1 MNEINTDPVLDMK
14 TLFAIYTDPDGVS
27 IIGVWNG
34 VKMLAAADPD
44 GCVRMSS
51 SLPMDTPML
60 AGLFHC
66 TESIV
71 QKTLSLFEKLR
82 LLTVTDGL
90 IRIVGCKNDSTT
102 NRIAARKQDESKET
116 EAHKRE
122 LARLRQAER
131 RARQKMEKEQQKE
144 NGTATPEANCDK
156 ARDEKRDMCDNVR
169 DRHAVTRDRRDNVRD
184 RHAVTRDRRDKVRDM
199 RDTRRDNPTKNRMST
214 ASADS
219 VTERDTLRDM
229 RDSSNTVN
237 TVNNNINALNDLN
250 ALKADKHVSIYEF
263 ENEKDNKHVSP
274 YEFENE
280 KTETKSK
287 NSWNP
292 SGNCVPWH
300 PEENGQK
307 IPLNLLPETIR
318 NIINEYNKLPL
329 PKYNGIIPS
338 LLEKMKYLLHHYGER
353 IVIKTIAG
361 IANST
366 FLLGKKENSSWTASL
381 SWLMDAKNFAKVYA
395 GKYSN
400 NTDGGSDKNW
410 KLGDPFPIQLP
421 GEGERRFTAE
431 EQRVAIRKL
440 SIPTTPAQI
449 RAARLCGLP
458 LDREAII

>member
-1 MNEINTDPVLDMK
+1 MDAMNTNPLLDCK
-14 TLFAIYTDPDGVS
+14 TMLAILNADPDGVA
-27 IIGVWNG
+27 IIGAWNS
-34 VKMLAAADPD
+34 METLAREDPE
-44 GCVRMSS
+44 GCVRLSPG
-51 SLPMDTPML
+51 LPMDNTAL
-60 AGLFHC
+60 AGLLHC
-66 TESIV
+66 RETIV
-71 QKTLSLFEKLR
+71 EKTVAVFEKLKR
-82 LLTVTDGL
+82 VAVKDGL
-90 IRIVGCKNDSTT
+90 IKVLDINETKPFKQNVIPYEKTT
-102 NRIAARKQDESKET
+102 TSKTAVSESALAK
-116 EAHKRE
+116 KRE

-131 RARQKMEKEQQKE
+131 RARQKQEKEQQKE
-144 NGTATPEANCDK
+144 NIAATPEANCDE
-156 ARDEKRDMCDNVR
+156 AREEKRDRHTVAQDMC
-169 DRHAVTRDRRDNVRD
+169 DNVRD

-199 RDTRRDNPTKNRMST
+199 CDTQRDNPLQSRMNT
-214 ASADS
+214 ASSGS
-219 VTERDTLRDM
+219 VTERDTRRDM
-229 RDSSNTVN
+229 RDTGNTVN
-237 TVNNNINALNDLN
+237 SNINNNLN

-263 ENEKDNKHVSP
+263 ENEKVNKHIST
-274 YEFENE
+274 YESVNE
-280 KTETKSK
+280 KTETKPK

-318 NIINEYNKLPL
+318 NVINEYNKQPL

-338 LLEKMKYLLHHYGER
+338 LLEKMKYLLHRYGER

-400 NTDGGSDKNW
+400 NTDGSCDKNW

>member
-1 MNEINTDPVLDMK
+1 MNEIHTDPVLDMK

-27 IIGVWNG
+27 IIGAWNG
-34 VKMLAAADPD
+34 VKMLAASDPE
-44 GCVRMSS
+44 GCVRMTSG
-51 SLPMDTPML
+51 LPMDTAML

-66 TESIV
+66 SECIV
-71 QKTLSLFEKLR
+71 QKTLALFEKLR

-90 IRIVGCKNDSTT
+90 IRIAGCKKDSAT
-102 NRIAARKQDESKET
+102 NQIAISKNCESKET

-122 LARLRQAER
+122 LARL
-131 RARQKMEKEQQKE
+131 EKEQQKE
-144 NGTATPEANCDK
+144 NGTAPEANCDE

-169 DRHAVTRDRRDNVRD
+169 DRHAVTRDRRD
-184 RHAVTRDRRDKVRDM
+184 KVRDM
-199 RDTRRDNPTKNRMST
+199 CDTQRDNPTQSRMNT
-214 ASADS
+214 ASAGS
-219 VTERDTLRDM
+219 VTERDTRRDM
-229 RDSSNTVN
+229 RDMRDTGNTVN
-237 TVNNNINALNDLN
+237 SNINNNLNALN
-250 ALKADKHVSIYEF
+250 ALKADKHVSIYET
-263 ENEKDNKHVSP
+263 ENEKVNKHVST
-274 YEFENE
+274 YETENE
-280 KTETKSK
+280 KTETTPK
-287 NSWNP
+287 NSLNP

-318 NIINEYNKLPL
+318 NVINEYNKLPL
-329 PKYNGIIPS
+329 PKYNGVIPS
-338 LLEKMKYLLHHYGER
+338 LLEKMKYLLHRYGER

-400 NTDGGSDKNW
+400 NTDGSCDKNW

>member
-1 MNEINTDPVLDMK
+1 MNEIHTDPVLDMK

-27 IIGVWNG
+27 IIGAWNG
-34 VKMLAAADPD
+34 VKMLAASDPE
-44 GCVRMSS
+44 GCVRMTSG
-51 SLPMDTPML
+51 LPMDTAML

-66 TESIV
+66 SECIV
-71 QKTLSLFEKLR
+71 QKTLALFEKLR

-90 IRIVGCKNDSTT
+90 IRIAGGRNDSITK
-102 NRIAARKQDESKET
+102 RIATRKPDENEEV

-144 NGTATPEANCDK
+144 NVAATPDEKCDE
-156 ARDEKRDMCDNVR
+156 ARDEKRDRCDN
-169 DRHAVTRDRRDNVRD
+169 ARD
-184 RHAVTRDRRDKVRDM
+184 RHAVTRDRRDKVRD
-199 RDTRRDNPTKNRMST
+199 TQRDNPLQSRMNT
-214 ASADS
+214 ASSGS
-219 VTERDTLRDM
+219 VTERDTRRDM

-237 TVNNNINALNDLN
+237 SNINNNLN
-250 ALKADKHVSIYEF
+250 ALKADKHVNIYET
-263 ENEKDNKHVSP
+263 ENEKA
-274 YEFENE
+274 
-280 KTETKSK
+280 ETKPK
-287 NSWNP
+287 NSLNP

-318 NIINEYNKLPL
+318 NVINEYNKLPL

-338 LLEKMKYLLHHYGER
+338 LLEKMKYLLHRYGER

-361 IANST
+361 IANSK

-400 NTDGGSDKNW
+400 NTDGSCEKNW
-410 KLGDPFPIQLP
+410 KLGDPFPIPLP
-421 GEGERRFTAE
+421 GEGEQRFTAE

-458 LDREAII
+458 LDKEAVF

>member
-1 MNEINTDPVLDMK
+1 MNEIHTDPVLDMK
-14 TLFAIYTDPDGVS
+14 TLFAIYTDPDGAT

-34 VKMLAAADPD
+34 VKMLAASDPE

-66 TESIV
+66 SECIV

-90 IRIVGCKNDSTT
+90 IRIAGGRNESAT
-102 NRIAARKQDESKET
+102 NRITTRKQDESKET

-131 RARQKMEKEQQKE
+131 RARQKQEKEQQKE
-144 NGTATPEANCDK
+144 NIAATPEANCDE
-156 ARDEKRDMCDNVR
+156 ARDEKRNMCDNVR
-169 DRHAVTRDRRDNVRD
+169 DRHAVTRDM
-184 RHAVTRDRRDKVRDM
+184 RDKVRDM
-199 RDTRRDNPTKNRMST
+199 RDTQRDNPAQSRMNT
-214 ASADS
+214 ASAGS
-219 VTERDTLRDM
+219 VTERDTRRDM
-229 RDSSNTVN
+229 RDTGNTVN
-237 TVNNNINALNDLN
+237 SNINNNLNALN
-250 ALKADKHVSIYEF
+250 ALKADKHVSIYET
-263 ENEKDNKHVSP
+263 ENEKVNKHVST
-274 YEFENE
+274 YETENE
-280 KTETKSK
+280 KTETTPK
-287 NSWNP
+287 NSLNP

-300 PEENGQK
+300 PEENGLK

-329 PKYNGIIPS
+329 PKYNGVIPS
-338 LLEKMKYLLHHYGER
+338 LLEKMKYLLHRYGER

-400 NTDGGSDKNW
+400 NTDGSCDKNW

>member
-1 MNEINTDPVLDMK
+1 MNEIHTDPVLDMK

-27 IIGVWNG
+27 IIGAWNG
-34 VKMLAAADPD
+34 VKMLAASDPE
-44 GCVRMSS
+44 GCVRMTSG
-51 SLPMDTPML
+51 LPMDTAML

-66 TESIV
+66 SECIV
-71 QKTLSLFEKLR
+71 QKTLALFEKLR

-90 IRIVGCKNDSTT
+90 IRIAGGRNDSVTK
-102 NRIAARKQDESKET
+102 RIATRKPDENEEV

-131 RARQKMEKEQQKE
+131 RARQKQEKEQQKE
-144 NGTATPEANCDK
+144 NVAATPDEKWDE
-156 ARDEKRDMCDNVR
+156 ARDEKRDMCDNAR
-169 DRHAVTRDRRDNVRD
+169 DRHAVTRDRRD
-184 RHAVTRDRRDKVRDM
+184 TLRDM
-199 RDTRRDNPTKNRMST
+199 RDTRRDNPMQNRMNT

-219 VTERDTLRDM
+219 VTERDTRRDM
-229 RDSSNTVN
+229 RDSSNTVTSN
-237 TVNNNINALNDLN
+237 INNNLNALN
-250 ALKADKHVSIYEF
+250 ALKADKHVSIYET
-263 ENEKDNKHVSP
+263 ENEKP
-274 YEFENE
+274 
-280 KTETKSK
+280 ETTPK
-287 NSWNP
+287 NSLNP

-300 PEENGQK
+300 PEENRQK
-307 IPLNLLPETIR
+307 IPLNLLPETVR
-318 NIINEYNKLPL
+318 NVINEYNKLPL

-400 NTDGGSDKNW
+400 NTDGSCDKNW

>member
-1 MNEINTDPVLDMK
+1 MDAMNTNPLLDCK
-14 TLFAIYTDPDGVS
+14 TMLAILNADPDGVA
-27 IIGVWNG
+27 IIGAWNS
-34 VKMLAAADPD
+34 METLAREDPE
-44 GCVRMSS
+44 GFVRLSPG
-51 SLPMDTPML
+51 LPMDNTAL
-60 AGLFHC
+60 AGLLHC
-66 TESIV
+66 RETIV
-71 QKTLSLFEKLR
+71 EKTVAVFEKLKR
-82 LLTVTDGL
+82 VTVKDGL
-90 IRIVGCKNDSTT
+90 IKVLGLNETKPF
-102 NRIAARKQDESKET
+102 KQNVIPYEKITSSKTALSESALAK
-116 EAHKRE
+116 KRE

-131 RARQKMEKEQQKE
+131 RARQKLEKEQQKE
-144 NGTATPEANCDK
+144 NGTAPEANCDE

-169 DRHAVTRDRRDNVRD
+169 D
-184 RHAVTRDRRDKVRDM
+184 KVRDM
-199 RDTRRDNPTKNRMST
+199 CDTQRDNPTQSRMNT
-214 ASADS
+214 ASAGS
-219 VTERDTLRDM
+219 VTERDTRRDM
-229 RDSSNTVN
+229 RDTGNTVN
-237 TVNNNINALNDLN
+237 SNINNNLN
-250 ALKADKHVSIYEF
+250 ALKADKHVSIYET
-263 ENEKDNKHVSP
+263 ENEKDNKHLST
-274 YEFENE
+274 YETENE
-280 KTETKSK
+280 KTETTPK

-307 IPLNLLPETIR
+307 IPLSLLPETIR
-318 NIINEYNKLPL
+318 NVINEYNKLPL

-400 NTDGGSDKNW
+400 NTDGSCDKNW

>member
-1 MNEINTDPVLDMK
+1 MNEIHTDPVLDMK

-27 IIGVWNG
+27 IIGAWNG
-34 VKMLAAADPD
+34 VKMLAASDPE
-44 GCVRMSS
+44 GCVRMTSG
-51 SLPMDTPML
+51 LPMDTAML

-66 TESIV
+66 SECIV
-71 QKTLSLFEKLR
+71 QKTLALFEKLR

-90 IRIVGCKNDSTT
+90 IRIVGGRNESAT
-102 NRIAARKQDESKET
+102 NRITPRKQDESKEA

-131 RARQKMEKEQQKE
+131 RARQKQEKEQQKE
-144 NGTATPEANCDK
+144 NVAATPDEKWDE
-156 ARDEKRDMCDNVR
+156 ARDEKRDRHTVAQDMCDNVR
-169 DRHAVTRDRRDNVRD
+169 DRHAVTRDM
-184 RHAVTRDRRDKVRDM
+184 RDKVPDM
-199 RDTRRDNPTKNRMST
+199 CDTRRDNPTQSRMNT
-214 ASADS
+214 ASAGS
-219 VTERDTLRDM
+219 VTERDTRRDM
-229 RDSSNTVN
+229 RDTGNTVN
-237 TVNNNINALNDLN
+237 SNINNNLN
-250 ALKADKHVSIYEF
+250 ALKADKHVSTYET
-263 ENEKDNKHVSP
+263 
-274 YEFENE
+274 ENE
-280 KTETKSK
+280 KTETTPK
-287 NSWNP
+287 NSLNP

-307 IPLNLLPETIR
+307 IPLSLLPETIR
-318 NIINEYNKLPL
+318 HVINEYNKLPL
-329 PKYNGIIPS
+329 PKYNGVIPS

-400 NTDGGSDKNW
+400 NTDGSCDKNW

>member
-1 MNEINTDPVLDMK
+1 MNEIHTDPVLDMK

-27 IIGVWNG
+27 IIGAWNG
-34 VKMLAAADPD
+34 VKMLAASDPE
-44 GCVRMSS
+44 GCVRMTSG
-51 SLPMDTPML
+51 LPMDTAML

-66 TESIV
+66 SECIV

-90 IRIVGCKNDSTT
+90 IRIAGGRNDSVTK
-102 NRIAARKQDESKET
+102 RIATRKPDENEEV

-131 RARQKMEKEQQKE
+131 RARQKQEKEQQKE
-144 NGTATPEANCDK
+144 NGTAPEANCDE

-169 DRHAVTRDRRDNVRD
+169 DRHAVTRDRRD
-184 RHAVTRDRRDKVRDM
+184 KVRDM
-199 RDTRRDNPTKNRMST
+199 CDTQRDNPTQSRMNT
-214 ASADS
+214 ASSDS
-219 VTERDTLRDM
+219 VTERDTRRDM

-250 ALKADKHVSIYEF
+250 ALKADKHVSIYET
-263 ENEKDNKHVSP
+263 
-274 YEFENE
+274 ENE
-280 KTETKSK
+280 KTETKPK

-307 IPLNLLPETIR
+307 IPLSLLPEPIR
-318 NIINEYNKLPL
+318 NVINEYNKLPL
-329 PKYNGIIPS
+329 PKYNGVIPS
-338 LLEKMKYLLHHYGER
+338 LLEKMKYLLHRYGER

-361 IANST
+361 ITDST

-381 SWLMDAKNFAKVYA
+381 SWLMDAKNFAKVYE

>member
-27 IIGVWNG
+27 IIGAWNG
-34 VKMLAAADPD
+34 VKMLAASDPE
-44 GCVRMSS
+44 GCVRMTSG
-51 SLPMDTPML
+51 LPMDTAML

-66 TESIV
+66 SECIV
-71 QKTLSLFEKLR
+71 QKTLALFEKLR

-90 IRIVGCKNDSTT
+90 IRIAGGRNDSVTK
-102 NRIAARKQDESKET
+102 RIATRKPDENEEV

-131 RARQKMEKEQQKE
+131 RARQKQEKEQQKE
-144 NGTATPEANCDK
+144 NVAATPDEKWDE
-156 ARDEKRDMCDNVR
+156 ARDEKRDMCDN
-169 DRHAVTRDRRDNVRD
+169 ARD

-199 RDTRRDNPTKNRMST
+199 RDTQRDNPTQSRMNT
-214 ASADS
+214 ASSDS
-219 VTERDTLRDM
+219 VTERDTRRDM
-229 RDSSNTVN
+229 RDTGNTVN
-237 TVNNNINALNDLN
+237 SNINNNLN
-250 ALKADKHVSIYEF
+250 ALKADKHVSIYET
-263 ENEKDNKHVSP
+263 ENEKDNKHLST
-274 YEFENE
+274 YETENE
-280 KTETKSK
+280 KTETTPK
-287 NSWNP
+287 NSLNP

-307 IPLNLLPETIR
+307 IPLNLLPEPIR
-318 NIINEYNKLPL
+318 NILDEYNKLPL
-329 PKYNGIIPS
+329 PKYNGVIPS

-400 NTDGGSDKNW
+400 NTDGSCDKNW

>member
-1 MNEINTDPVLDMK
+1 MNEIHADPVLDMK
-14 TLFAIYTDPDGVS
+14 TLFAIYTDPDGAT

-34 VKMLAAADPD
+34 VKMLAASDPE

-66 TESIV
+66 SECIV

-90 IRIVGCKNDSTT
+90 IRIAGGRNESAT
-102 NRIAARKQDESKET
+102 NRITTRKQDESKET

-131 RARQKMEKEQQKE
+131 RARQKQEKEQQKE
-144 NGTATPEANCDK
+144 NIAATPEANCDE
-156 ARDEKRDMCDNVR
+156 ARDEKRNMCDNVR
-169 DRHAVTRDRRDNVRD
+169 DRHAVTRDM
-184 RHAVTRDRRDKVRDM
+184 RDKVRDM
-199 RDTRRDNPTKNRMST
+199 RDTQRDNPAQSRMNT
-214 ASADS
+214 ASAGS
-219 VTERDTLRDM
+219 VTERDTRRDM
-229 RDSSNTVN
+229 RDTGNTVN
-237 TVNNNINALNDLN
+237 SNINNNLNALN
-250 ALKADKHVSIYEF
+250 ALKADKHVSIYET
-263 ENEKDNKHVSP
+263 ENEKVNKHVST
-274 YEFENE
+274 YETENE
-280 KTETKSK
+280 KTETTPK
-287 NSWNP
+287 NSLNP

-300 PEENGQK
+300 PEENGLK

-329 PKYNGIIPS
+329 PKYNGVIPS
-338 LLEKMKYLLHHYGER
+338 LLEKMKYLLHRYGER

-400 NTDGGSDKNW
+400 NTDGSCDKNW

>member
-1 MNEINTDPVLDMK
+1 MNEIHTDPVLDMK

-27 IIGVWNG
+27 IIGAWNG
-34 VKMLAAADPD
+34 VKMLAASDPE
-44 GCVRMSS
+44 GCVRMTSG
-51 SLPMDTPML
+51 LPMDTAML

-66 TESIV
+66 SECIV
-71 QKTLSLFEKLR
+71 QKTLALFEKLR
-82 LLTVTDGL
+82 LLTVTNGL
-90 IRIVGCKNDSTT
+90 IRIAGCKKDSAT
-102 NRIAARKQDESKET
+102 NQIATSKNCESKET

-131 RARQKMEKEQQKE
+131 RARQKQEKEQQKE
-144 NGTATPEANCDK
+144 NVAATPDEKWDE

-169 DRHAVTRDRRDNVRD
+169 DRHAVTRDRRD
-184 RHAVTRDRRDKVRDM
+184 KVRDM
-199 RDTRRDNPTKNRMST
+199 CDTRRDNPTQSRMNT
-214 ASADS
+214 ASAGS
-219 VTERDTLRDM
+219 VTERDTRRDM
-229 RDSSNTVN
+229 RDTGNTVN
-237 TVNNNINALNDLN
+237 SNINNNLNALN
-250 ALKADKHVSIYEF
+250 ADKHVSIYEF
-263 ENEKDNKHVSP
+263 ENEKVNKHIST
-274 YEFENE
+274 YETENE
-280 KTETKSK
+280 KTETKPK

-318 NIINEYNKLPL
+318 HVINEYNKLPL
-329 PKYNGIIPS
+329 PKYNGVIPS

-431 EQRVAIRKL
+431 EQRAAIRKL

>member
-1 MNEINTDPVLDMK
+1 MNEIHADPVLDMK

-27 IIGVWNG
+27 IIGAWNG
-34 VKMLAAADPD
+34 VKMLAASDPE
-44 GCVRMSS
+44 GCVRMTSG
-51 SLPMDTPML
+51 LPMDTAML

-66 TESIV
+66 SECIV
-71 QKTLSLFEKLR
+71 QKTLALFEKLR

-90 IRIVGCKNDSTT
+90 IRIAGCKKDSAT
-102 NRIAARKQDESKET
+102 NQIATSKNCESKET

-131 RARQKMEKEQQKE
+131 RARQKQEKEQQKE
-144 NGTATPEANCDK
+144 NVAASEANFDE

-169 DRHAVTRDRRDNVRD
+169 DRHAVTRDRRD
-184 RHAVTRDRRDKVRDM
+184 KVRDM
-199 RDTRRDNPTKNRMST
+199 CDTQRDNPVQSRMNT
-214 ASADS
+214 ASAGS
-219 VTERDTLRDM
+219 VTERDTPRDM
-229 RDSSNTVN
+229 RDMRDTGNTVN
-237 TVNNNINALNDLN
+237 SNINNNLNALN

-263 ENEKDNKHVSP
+263 ENEKVNKHISA
-274 YEFENE
+274 YESVNE
-280 KTETKSK
+280 KTETKPK

-318 NIINEYNKLPL
+318 NVINEYNKLPL
-329 PKYNGIIPS
+329 PKYNGVIPS
-338 LLEKMKYLLHHYGER
+338 LLEKMKYLLHRYGER

-400 NTDGGSDKNW
+400 NTDGSCDKNW

>member
-1 MNEINTDPVLDMK
+1 
-14 TLFAIYTDPDGVS
+14 
-27 IIGVWNG
+27 
-34 VKMLAAADPD
+34 MLAASDPE
-44 GCVRMSS
+44 GCVRMTSG
-51 SLPMDTPML
+51 LPMDTAML

-66 TESIV
+66 SECIV

-90 IRIVGCKNDSTT
+90 IRIAGGRNESAT
-102 NRIAARKQDESKET
+102 NRITTRKQDESKET

-131 RARQKMEKEQQKE
+131 RARQKQEKEQQKE
-144 NGTATPEANCDK
+144 NIAATPEANCDE
-156 ARDEKRDMCDNVR
+156 ARDEKRNMCDNVR
-169 DRHAVTRDRRDNVRD
+169 DRHAVTRDM
-184 RHAVTRDRRDKVRDM
+184 RDKVRDM
-199 RDTRRDNPTKNRMST
+199 RDTQRDNPAQSRMNT
-214 ASADS
+214 ASAGS
-219 VTERDTLRDM
+219 VTERDTRRDM
-229 RDSSNTVN
+229 RDTGNTVN
-237 TVNNNINALNDLN
+237 SNINNNLNALN
-250 ALKADKHVSIYEF
+250 ALKADKHVSTY
-263 ENEKDNKHVSP
+263 KT
-274 YEFENE
+274 ENE
-280 KTETKSK
+280 KTETKPK
-287 NSWNP
+287 NSLNP

-307 IPLNLLPETIR
+307 IPLNLLPEPIR
-318 NIINEYNKLPL
+318 NVINEYNKLPL

-338 LLEKMKYLLHHYGER
+338 LLEKMKYLLHRYGER

-381 SWLMDAKNFAKVYA
+381 SWLMDAKNFTKVYA

-400 NTDGGSDKNW
+400 NTDGSCDKNW

>member
-169 DRHAVTRDRRDNVRD
+169 DRHAVTRD
-184 RHAVTRDRRDKVRDM
+184 KVRDM
-199 RDTRRDNPTKNRMST
+199 CDTQRDNPTQSRMNT
-214 ASADS
+214 ASAGS

-237 TVNNNINALNDLN
+237 TVNNNINALNTLN
-250 ALKADKHVSIYEF
+250 ALKADKHISTYET
-263 ENEKDNKHVSP
+263 
-274 YEFENE
+274 ENE
-280 KTETKSK
+280 KTETKPK
-287 NSWNP
+287 NSLNP
-292 SGNCVPWH
+292 SGNCVPWQ
-300 PEENGQK
+300 PEENRQK

-318 NIINEYNKLPL
+318 HVINEYNKLPL
-329 PKYNGIIPS
+329 PKYNGVIPS
-338 LLEKMKYLLHHYGER
+338 LLEKMKYLLHRYGER

-400 NTDGGSDKNW
+400 NTDGSCDKNW

-431 EQRVAIRKL
+431 EQRAAIRKL

-449 RAARLCGLP
+449 RAAQLCGLP
-458 LDREAII
+458 LDKEAVF

>member
-1 MNEINTDPVLDMK
+1 MNTNPLLDCK
-14 TLFAIYTDPDGVS
+14 TMLAILNADPDGVA
-27 IIGVWNG
+27 IIGAWNS
-34 VKMLAAADPD
+34 METLAREDPE
-44 GCVRMSS
+44 GCVRLSPG
-51 SLPMDTPML
+51 LPMDNTAL
-60 AGLFHC
+60 AGLLRC
-66 TESIV
+66 RETIV
-71 QKTLSLFEKLR
+71 EKTVAVFEKLKR
-82 LLTVTDGL
+82 VAVKDGL
-90 IRIVGCKNDSTT
+90 IKVLDINETKPFKQNVIPYEKTT
-102 NRIAARKQDESKET
+102 TSKTAVSESALAK
-116 EAHKRE
+116 KRE

-131 RARQKMEKEQQKE
+131 RARQKLEKEQQKE
-144 NGTATPEANCDK
+144 NVAATPDEKCDE
-156 ARDEKRDMCDNVR
+156 ARDENR
-169 DRHAVTRDRRDNVRD
+169 DRCDNVRD

-199 RDTRRDNPTKNRMST
+199 RDTQRDNPAQSRMNT
-214 ASADS
+214 ASAGS
-219 VTERDTLRDM
+219 VTERDTRRDM
-229 RDSSNTVN
+229 RDTGNTVN
-237 TVNNNINALNDLN
+237 SNINNNLNALNALN
-250 ALKADKHVSIYEF
+250 ADKHVSIYG
-263 ENEKDNKHVSP
+263 
-274 YEFENE
+274 FENE
-280 KTETKSK
+280 KTETKPK

-318 NIINEYNKLPL
+318 NVINEYNKLPL

-338 LLEKMKYLLHHYGER
+338 LLEKMKYLLHRYGER

-400 NTDGGSDKNW
+400 NTDGSCDKNW

-431 EQRVAIRKL
+431 EQRAAIRKL

>member
-1 MNEINTDPVLDMK
+1 MNEIHTDPVLDMK

-90 IRIVGCKNDSTT
+90 IRITGCKNDSAT

-131 RARQKMEKEQQKE
+131 RARQKQEKEQQKE
-144 NGTATPEANCDK
+144 NVAAPEANG
-156 ARDEKRDMCDNVR
+156 DNVR
-169 DRHAVTRDRRDNVRD
+169 DRHAVTRDM
-184 RHAVTRDRRDKVRDM
+184 RDKVRDM
-199 RDTRRDNPTKNRMST
+199 RDTQRDNPAQSRMNT

-219 VTERDTLRDM
+219 VTERDTRRDM
-229 RDSSNTVN
+229 RDSRNTVN
-237 TVNNNINALNDLN
+237 RSINNNLNALN
-250 ALKADKHVSIYEF
+250 ALKADKHVSIYET
-263 ENEKDNKHVSP
+263 ENEKVNKHVST
-274 YEFENE
+274 YGSENE
-280 KTETKSK
+280 KTETKPK
-287 NSWNP
+287 NSLNP
-292 SGNCVPWH
+292 SGNCVPWQ

-307 IPLNLLPETIR
+307 IPLNLLPEPIR
-318 NIINEYNKLPL
+318 NVINEYNKLPL
-329 PKYNGIIPS
+329 PKYNGVIPS
-338 LLEKMKYLLHHYGER
+338 LLEKMKYLLHRYGER

-400 NTDGGSDKNW
+400 NTDGSCDKNW

>member
-1 MNEINTDPVLDMK
+1 MNEIHTDPVLDMK

-102 NRIAARKQDESKET
+102 NRSAARKQDESKET

-131 RARQKMEKEQQKE
+131 RARQKQEKEQQKE
-144 NGTATPEANCDK
+144 NVAAPEANFDE

-169 DRHAVTRDRRDNVRD
+169 DRHAVTRDRRD
-184 RHAVTRDRRDKVRDM
+184 KVRDM
-199 RDTRRDNPTKNRMST
+199 RDTQRDNPLQSRMNT
-214 ASADS
+214 ASSGS
-219 VTERDTLRDM
+219 VTERDTRRDM
-229 RDSSNTVN
+229 RDTGNTVN
-237 TVNNNINALNDLN
+237 SNINNNLNALN
-250 ALKADKHVSIYEF
+250 ALKADKHVSIYET
-263 ENEKDNKHVSP
+263 ENEKVNKHVST
-274 YEFENE
+274 YETENE
-280 KTETKSK
+280 KTETTPK
-287 NSWNP
+287 NSLNP

-300 PEENGQK
+300 PEENGLK

-318 NIINEYNKLPL
+318 NVINEYNKLPL
-329 PKYNGIIPS
+329 PKYNGVIPS

>member
-1 MNEINTDPVLDMK
+1 MNEIHTDPVLDMK

-27 IIGVWNG
+27 IIGAWNG
-34 VKMLAAADPD
+34 VKMLAASDPE
-44 GCVRMSS
+44 GCVRMTSG
-51 SLPMDTPML
+51 LPMDTAML

-66 TESIV
+66 SECIV

-90 IRIVGCKNDSTT
+90 IRIAGGRNDGVTNKITASKNC
-102 NRIAARKQDESKET
+102 ESKET

-144 NGTATPEANCDK
+144 NGTAPEANCDE

-169 DRHAVTRDRRDNVRD
+169 DRHAVTRDRRD
-184 RHAVTRDRRDKVRDM
+184 TLRDM
-199 RDTRRDNPTKNRMST
+199 RDTPRDNPAQSRMNT
-214 ASADS
+214 ASAGS
-219 VTERDTLRDM
+219 VTERDTPRDMRDM

-237 TVNNNINALNDLN
+237 SNINNNLNALNTLN
-250 ALKADKHVSIYEF
+250 ALKADKHVSTYET
-263 ENEKDNKHVSP
+263 ENEKA
-274 YEFENE
+274 
-280 KTETKSK
+280 ETKPK
-287 NSWNP
+287 NSLNP

-307 IPLNLLPETIR
+307 IPLSLLPEPIR
-318 NIINEYNKLPL
+318 NVINEYNKLPL

-338 LLEKMKYLLHHYGER
+338 LLGKMKYLLHRYGER

-400 NTDGGSDKNW
+400 NTDGSCDKNW
-410 KLGDPFPIQLP
+410 KLGDPFPIPLP

-431 EQRVAIRKL
+431 EQRVAIRKF

-458 LDREAII
+458 LDKEAVF

>member
-1 MNEINTDPVLDMK
+1 MNEIHTDPVLDMK

-27 IIGVWNG
+27 IIGAWNG
-34 VKMLAAADPD
+34 VKMLAASDPE
-44 GCVRMSS
+44 GCVRMTSG
-51 SLPMDTPML
+51 LPMDTAML

-66 TESIV
+66 SECIV
-71 QKTLSLFEKLR
+71 QKTLALFEKLR

-90 IRIVGCKNDSTT
+90 IRIAGGRNDSVTK
-102 NRIAARKQDESKET
+102 RIATRKPDENEEV

-144 NGTATPEANCDK
+144 NVAATPDEKCDE
-156 ARDEKRDMCDNVR
+156 ARDEKRDRCDN
-169 DRHAVTRDRRDNVRD
+169 ARD
-184 RHAVTRDRRDKVRDM
+184 RHAVTRDRRDKVRD
-199 RDTRRDNPTKNRMST
+199 TQRDNPTQNRMNT

-237 TVNNNINALNDLN
+237 SNINNNLNALNALN
-250 ALKADKHVSIYEF
+250 ADKHVSIYET
-263 ENEKDNKHVSP
+263 ENEKA
-274 YEFENE
+274 
-280 KTETKSK
+280 ETKPK
-287 NSWNP
+287 NSLNP

-300 PEENGQK
+300 PEENRQK
-307 IPLNLLPETIR
+307 IPLNLLPEPIR
-318 NIINEYNKLPL
+318 NVINEYNKLPL

-338 LLEKMKYLLHHYGER
+338 LLEKMKYLLHRYGER

-400 NTDGGSDKNW
+400 NTDGSCEKNW
-410 KLGDPFPIQLP
+410 KLGDPFPIPLP
-421 GEGERRFTAE
+421 GESERRFTAE
-431 EQRVAIRKL
+431 EQRAAIRKL

-458 LDREAII
+458 LDKEAVF

>member
-1 MNEINTDPVLDMK
+1 MNEIHTDPVLDMK

-27 IIGVWNG
+27 IIGAWNG
-34 VKMLAAADPD
+34 VKMLAASDPE
-44 GCVRMSS
+44 GCVRMTSG
-51 SLPMDTPML
+51 LPMDTAML

-66 TESIV
+66 SECIV
-71 QKTLSLFEKLR
+71 QKTLALFEKLR

-90 IRIVGCKNDSTT
+90 IRIVGGRNESAT
-102 NRIAARKQDESKET
+102 NRITPRKQDESKET

-131 RARQKMEKEQQKE
+131 RARQKQEKEQQKE
-144 NGTATPEANCDK
+144 NVAATPDEKCDE
-156 ARDEKRDMCDNVR
+156 ARDEKRDMCDN
-169 DRHAVTRDRRDNVRD
+169 ARD
-184 RHAVTRDRRDKVRDM
+184 RHAVTRDRRDKVRD
-199 RDTRRDNPTKNRMST
+199 NPTQSRMNT
-214 ASADS
+214 ASAGS

-237 TVNNNINALNDLN
+237 SNINNNLNALN
-250 ALKADKHVSIYEF
+250 ALKADKHVSA
-263 ENEKDNKHVSP
+263 

-280 KTETKSK
+280 KTETKPK
-287 NSWNP
+287 NSLNP

-307 IPLNLLPETIR
+307 IPLNLLPEPIR
-318 NIINEYNKLPL
+318 NVINEYNKLPL

-338 LLEKMKYLLHHYGER
+338 LLEKMKYLLHRYGER

-366 FLLGKKENSSWTASL
+366 FLLGKKENSSWAASL

-400 NTDGGSDKNW
+400 NTDGSCDKNW

>member
-27 IIGVWNG
+27 IIGAWNG
-34 VKMLAAADPD
+34 VKMLAASDPE
-44 GCVRMSS
+44 GCVRMTSG
-51 SLPMDTPML
+51 LPMDTAML

-66 TESIV
+66 SECIV
-71 QKTLSLFEKLR
+71 QKTLALFEKLR

-90 IRIVGCKNDSTT
+90 IRIAGGRNDSVTK
-102 NRIAARKQDESKET
+102 RIATRKPDENEEV

-131 RARQKMEKEQQKE
+131 RARQKQEKEQQKE
-144 NGTATPEANCDK
+144 NVAATPDEKWDE
-156 ARDEKRDMCDNVR
+156 ARDEKRDMCDN
-169 DRHAVTRDRRDNVRD
+169 ARD

-199 RDTRRDNPTKNRMST
+199 RDTQRDNPAQSRMNT
-214 ASADS
+214 ASSDS
-219 VTERDTLRDM
+219 VTERDTRRDM
-229 RDSSNTVN
+229 RDTGNTVN
-237 TVNNNINALNDLN
+237 SNINNNLN
-250 ALKADKHVSIYEF
+250 ALKADKHVSIYET
-263 ENEKDNKHVSP
+263 ENEKDNKHLST
-274 YEFENE
+274 YETENE
-280 KTETKSK
+280 KTETTPK
-287 NSWNP
+287 NSLNP

-318 NIINEYNKLPL
+318 NVINEYNKLPL

-338 LLEKMKYLLHHYGER
+338 LLEKMKYLLHRYGER

-400 NTDGGSDKNW
+400 NTDGSCDKNW

>member
-1 MNEINTDPVLDMK
+1 MDAMNTNPLLDCK
-14 TLFAIYTDPDGVS
+14 TMLAILNADPDGVA
-27 IIGVWNG
+27 IIGAWNS
-34 VKMLAAADPD
+34 METLAREDPE
-44 GCVRMSS
+44 GCVRLSPG
-51 SLPMDTPML
+51 LPMDNTAL
-60 AGLFHC
+60 AGLLRC
-66 TESIV
+66 RETIV
-71 QKTLSLFEKLR
+71 EKTVAVFEKLKR
-82 LLTVTDGL
+82 VAVKDGL
-90 IRIVGCKNDSTT
+90 IKVLDINETKPFKQNVIPYEKTT
-102 NRIAARKQDESKET
+102 TSKTAVSESALAK
-116 EAHKRE
+116 KRE

-131 RARQKMEKEQQKE
+131 RARQKQEKEQQKE
-144 NGTATPEANCDK
+144 NIAATPEANCDE
-156 ARDEKRDMCDNVR
+156 ARDEKRDMCDN
-169 DRHAVTRDRRDNVRD
+169 ARD

-199 RDTRRDNPTKNRMST
+199 RDTQRDNPTQSRMNT
-214 ASADS
+214 ASAGS
-219 VTERDTLRDM
+219 VTERDTRRDM
-229 RDSSNTVN
+229 RDTGNTVN
-237 TVNNNINALNDLN
+237 SNINNNLNALNTLN
-250 ALKADKHVSIYEF
+250 ALKTDKHLSTYET
-263 ENEKDNKHVSP
+263 
-274 YEFENE
+274 ENE
-280 KTETKSK
+280 KTETTPK
-287 NSWNP
+287 NSLNP

-318 NIINEYNKLPL
+318 NVINEYNKLPL

-338 LLEKMKYLLHHYGER
+338 LLEKMKYLLHRYGER

-400 NTDGGSDKNW
+400 NTDGSCDKNW

-431 EQRVAIRKL
+431 EQRAAIRKL

>member
-1 MNEINTDPVLDMK
+1 MDAMNTNPLLDCK
-14 TLFAIYTDPDGVS
+14 TMLAILNADPDGVA
-27 IIGVWNG
+27 IIGAWNS
-34 VKMLAAADPD
+34 METLAREDPE
-44 GCVRMSS
+44 GCVRLSPG
-51 SLPMDTPML
+51 LPMDNTAL
-60 AGLFHC
+60 AGLLRC
-66 TESIV
+66 RETIV
-71 QKTLSLFEKLR
+71 EKTVAVFEKLKR
-82 LLTVTDGL
+82 VAVKDGL
-90 IRIVGCKNDSTT
+90 IKVLDINETKPFKQNVIPYEKTT
-102 NRIAARKQDESKET
+102 TSKTAVSESALAK
-116 EAHKRE
+116 KRE

-131 RARQKMEKEQQKE
+131 RARQKQEKEQQKE
-144 NGTATPEANCDK
+144 NVAAIPDEKCDE

-169 DRHAVTRDRRDNVRD
+169 DRHAVTRDRRD
-184 RHAVTRDRRDKVRDM
+184 KVRDM
-199 RDTRRDNPTKNRMST
+199 CDTQRDNPTQSRMNT
-214 ASADS
+214 ASSGS

-237 TVNNNINALNDLN
+237 SNINNNLNALNTLN
-250 ALKADKHVSIYEF
+250 ALKADKHISTYES
-263 ENEKDNKHVSP
+263 V
-274 YEFENE
+274 NE
-280 KTETKSK
+280 KTETKPK
-287 NSWNP
+287 NSLNP

-300 PEENGQK
+300 PEENRQK
-307 IPLNLLPETIR
+307 IPLNLLPEPIR
-318 NIINEYNKLPL
+318 NVINEYNKLPL

-338 LLEKMKYLLHHYGER
+338 LLEKMKYLLHRYGER

-400 NTDGGSDKNW
+400 NTDGSCDKNW

>member
-1 MNEINTDPVLDMK
+1 MDAMNTNPLLDCK
-14 TLFAIYTDPDGVS
+14 TMLAILNADPDGVA
-27 IIGVWNG
+27 IIGAWNS
-34 VKMLAAADPD
+34 METLAREDPE
-44 GCVRMSS
+44 GCVRLSPG
-51 SLPMDTPML
+51 LPMDNTAL
-60 AGLFHC
+60 AGLLRC
-66 TESIV
+66 RETIV
-71 QKTLSLFEKLR
+71 EKTVAVFEKLKR
-82 LLTVTDGL
+82 VTVKDGL
-90 IRIVGCKNDSTT
+90 IKVLGLNETKPFKQNVIPYEKITSSK
-102 NRIAARKQDESKET
+102 AAVSESALAK
-116 EAHKRE
+116 KRE

-131 RARQKMEKEQQKE
+131 RARQKQEKEQQKE
-144 NGTATPEANCDK
+144 NVAATPEANCDE
-156 ARDEKRDMCDNVR
+156 AREEKRDMCDN
-169 DRHAVTRDRRDNVRD
+169 ARD

-199 RDTRRDNPTKNRMST
+199 CDTQRDNPAQSRMNT

-219 VTERDTLRDM
+219 VTERDTRRDM
-229 RDSSNTVN
+229 RDTGNTVN
-237 TVNNNINALNDLN
+237 SNINNNLNVLN

-263 ENEKDNKHVSP
+263 ENEKVNKHISA
-274 YEFENE
+274 YESVNE
-280 KTETKSK
+280 KTETKPK

-318 NIINEYNKLPL
+318 NVINEYNKLPL

-338 LLEKMKYLLHHYGER
+338 LLEKMKYLLHRYGER

-400 NTDGGSDKNW
+400 NTDGSCDKNW

>member
-1 MNEINTDPVLDMK
+1 MNEIHTDPVLDMK

-27 IIGVWNG
+27 IIGAWNG
-34 VKMLAAADPD
+34 VKMLAASDPE
-44 GCVRMSS
+44 GCVRMTSG
-51 SLPMDTPML
+51 LPMDTAML

-66 TESIV
+66 SECIV
-71 QKTLSLFEKLR
+71 QKTLALFEKLR

-90 IRIVGCKNDSTT
+90 IRIAGCKKDSAT

-131 RARQKMEKEQQKE
+131 RARQKQEKEQQKE
-144 NGTATPEANCDK
+144 NVAAPEANG
-156 ARDEKRDMCDNVR
+156 
-169 DRHAVTRDRRDNVRD
+169 DNVRD

-199 RDTRRDNPTKNRMST
+199 CDTQRDNPTQSRMNT
-214 ASADS
+214 ASAGS
-219 VTERDTLRDM
+219 VTERDTRRDM
-229 RDSSNTVN
+229 RDTGNTVN
-237 TVNNNINALNDLN
+237 SNINNNLN

-263 ENEKDNKHVSP
+263 ENEKVNKHIST
-274 YEFENE
+274 YETENE
-280 KTETKSK
+280 KTETTPK
-287 NSWNP
+287 NSLNP

-307 IPLNLLPETIR
+307 IPMNLLPETIR
-318 NIINEYNKLPL
+318 HVINEYNKLPL
-329 PKYNGIIPS
+329 PKYNGVIPS
-338 LLEKMKYLLHHYGER
+338 LLEKMKYLLHRYGER

-400 NTDGGSDKNW
+400 NTDGSCDKNW

>member
-1 MNEINTDPVLDMK
+1 MNEIHTEPVLDMK
-14 TLFAIYTDPDGVS
+14 TLFAIYTDPDGAT

-34 VKMLAAADPD
+34 VKMLAASDPE

-66 TESIV
+66 SECIV
-71 QKTLSLFEKLR
+71 QKTLALFEKLR

-90 IRIVGCKNDSTT
+90 IRIAGGRNDGVTNKITASKNC
-102 NRIAARKQDESKET
+102 ESKET

-131 RARQKMEKEQQKE
+131 RARQKQEKEQQKE
-144 NGTATPEANCDK
+144 NIAATPEANCDE
-156 ARDEKRDMCDNVR
+156 AREEKRDRHTVAQDMCDNVR
-169 DRHAVTRDRRDNVRD
+169 DRHAVTRDRRD
-184 RHAVTRDRRDKVRDM
+184 KMRDM
-199 RDTRRDNPTKNRMST
+199 RDTQRDNPAQSRMNT

-219 VTERDTLRDM
+219 VTERDTWRDM

-237 TVNNNINALNDLN
+237 SNINNNLNALNTLN
-250 ALKADKHVSIYEF
+250 ALKADKHLSIYET
-263 ENEKDNKHVSP
+263 
-274 YEFENE
+274 ENE
-280 KTETKSK
+280 KTETKPK
-287 NSWNP
+287 NSLNP

-329 PKYNGIIPS
+329 PKYNGVIPS
-338 LLEKMKYLLHHYGER
+338 LLEKMKYLLHRYGER

-400 NTDGGSDKNW
+400 NTDGSCDKNW

-458 LDREAII
+458 LDKEAVF

>member
-1 MNEINTDPVLDMK
+1 MNEIHTDPVLDMK

-27 IIGVWNG
+27 IIGAWNG
-34 VKMLAAADPD
+34 VKMLAASDPE
-44 GCVRMSS
+44 GCVRMTSG
-51 SLPMDTPML
+51 LPMDTAML

-66 TESIV
+66 SECIV
-71 QKTLSLFEKLR
+71 QKTLALFEKLR

-90 IRIVGCKNDSTT
+90 IRIAGGRNESAINK
-102 NRIAARKQDESKET
+102 IATRKPDESKET

-131 RARQKMEKEQQKE
+131 RARQKQEREQQKE
-144 NGTATPEANCDK
+144 NVAATPDEKCDE
-156 ARDEKRDMCDNVR
+156 ARDEKRDMCDN
-169 DRHAVTRDRRDNVRD
+169 ARD

-199 RDTRRDNPTKNRMST
+199 RDTHRDNPLQSRMNT
-214 ASADS
+214 ASS
-219 VTERDTLRDM
+219 GSLTERDTRRDM
-229 RDSSNTVN
+229 RDTGNTFNSNI
-237 TVNNNINALNDLN
+237 NNNLN
-250 ALKADKHVSIYEF
+250 ALKADKHVSIYET
-263 ENEKDNKHVSP
+263 ENEKA
-274 YEFENE
+274 
-280 KTETKSK
+280 ETKPK
-287 NSWNP
+287 NSLNP

-307 IPLNLLPETIR
+307 IPLNLLPEPIR
-318 NIINEYNKLPL
+318 NVINEYNKLPL

-338 LLEKMKYLLHHYGER
+338 LLEKMKYLLHRYGER

-381 SWLMDAKNFAKVYA
+381 SWLMDPKNFAKVYA

-458 LDREAII
+458 LDKEAVF

>member
-27 IIGVWNG
+27 IIGAWNG
-34 VKMLAAADPD
+34 VKMLAASDPE
-44 GCVRMSS
+44 GCVRMTSG
-51 SLPMDTPML
+51 LPMDTAML

-66 TESIV
+66 SECIV
-71 QKTLSLFEKLR
+71 QKTLALFEKLR

-90 IRIVGCKNDSTT
+90 IRIAGGRNDSVTK
-102 NRIAARKQDESKET
+102 RIATRKPDENEEV

-131 RARQKMEKEQQKE
+131 RARQKQEKEQQKE
-144 NGTATPEANCDK
+144 NVAATPEANC
-156 ARDEKRDMCDNVR
+156 DEKRDMCDNVR
-169 DRHAVTRDRRDNVRD
+169 DRHAVTRDRRD
-184 RHAVTRDRRDKVRDM
+184 
-199 RDTRRDNPTKNRMST
+199 TRRDNPTQSRMNT
-214 ASADS
+214 ASAGS
-219 VTERDTLRDM
+219 VTERDTRRDM
-229 RDSSNTVN
+229 RDSSNTVTSN
-237 TVNNNINALNDLN
+237 INNNLNALNTLN
-250 ALKADKHVSIYEF
+250 ALKADKHLSTYET
-263 ENEKDNKHVSP
+263 ENEKDNKHVSA

-280 KTETKSK
+280 KTETKPK
-287 NSWNP
+287 NSLNP

-318 NIINEYNKLPL
+318 NVINEYNKLPL

-338 LLEKMKYLLHHYGER
+338 LLEKMKYLLHRYGER

-400 NTDGGSDKNW
+400 NTDGSCDKNW

-431 EQRVAIRKL
+431 EQRAAIRKL

>member
-1 MNEINTDPVLDMK
+1 MNTNPLLDCK
-14 TLFAIYTDPDGVS
+14 TMLAILNADPDGVA
-27 IIGVWNG
+27 IIGAWNS
-34 VKMLAAADPD
+34 METLAREDPE
-44 GCVRMSS
+44 GFVRLSPG
-51 SLPMDTPML
+51 LPMDNTAL
-60 AGLFHC
+60 AGLLHC
-66 TESIV
+66 RETIV
-71 QKTLSLFEKLR
+71 EKTVAVFEKLKR
-82 LLTVTDGL
+82 VTVKDGL
-90 IRIVGCKNDSTT
+90 IKVLGLNETKPF
-102 NRIAARKQDESKET
+102 KQNVIPYEKITSSKTALSESALAK
-116 EAHKRE
+116 KRE

-131 RARQKMEKEQQKE
+131 RARQKQEKEQQKE
-144 NGTATPEANCDK
+144 NVAAPEANCDE
-156 ARDEKRDMCDNVR
+156 ARDEKRDLCDNAR
-169 DRHAVTRDRRDNVRD
+169 DRHAVTRDRRD
-184 RHAVTRDRRDKVRDM
+184 TLRDM
-199 RDTRRDNPTKNRMST
+199 CDTQRDNPTQSRMNT
-214 ASADS
+214 ASAGS
-219 VTERDTLRDM
+219 VTERDTRRDM
-229 RDSSNTVN
+229 RDSSNTVTSN
-237 TVNNNINALNDLN
+237 INNNLNALNTLN
-250 ALKADKHVSIYEF
+250 ALKADKHLSTYET
-263 ENEKDNKHVSP
+263 
-274 YEFENE
+274 ENE
-280 KTETKSK
+280 KTETKPK

-318 NIINEYNKLPL
+318 NVINEYNKLPL
-329 PKYNGIIPS
+329 PKYNGVIPS
-338 LLEKMKYLLHHYGER
+338 LLEKMKYLLHRYGER

-400 NTDGGSDKNW
+400 NTDGSCDKNW

>member
-1 MNEINTDPVLDMK
+1 MNEIHTDPVLDMK

-27 IIGVWNG
+27 IIGAWNG
-34 VKMLAAADPD
+34 VKMLAASDPE
-44 GCVRMSS
+44 GCVRMTSG
-51 SLPMDTPML
+51 LPMDTAML

-66 TESIV
+66 SECIV
-71 QKTLSLFEKLR
+71 QKTLALFEKLR

-90 IRIVGCKNDSTT
+90 IRIAGGRNDSVTK
-102 NRIAARKQDESKET
+102 RIATRKPDENEEV

-131 RARQKMEKEQQKE
+131 RARQKQEKEQQKE
-144 NGTATPEANCDK
+144 NVAATPDEKWDE

-169 DRHAVTRDRRDNVRD
+169 DRHAVTRDRRD
-184 RHAVTRDRRDKVRDM
+184 KVRDM
-199 RDTRRDNPTKNRMST
+199 RDTQRDNPAQSRMNT
-214 ASADS
+214 ASSDS
-219 VTERDTLRDM
+219 VTERDTQRDM
-229 RDSSNTVN
+229 RDTGNTVN
-237 TVNNNINALNDLN
+237 SNINNNLNALN

-263 ENEKDNKHVSP
+263 ENEK
-274 YEFENE
+274 
-280 KTETKSK
+280 TETTPK
-287 NSWNP
+287 NSLNP

-318 NIINEYNKLPL
+318 NVINEYNKLPL

-400 NTDGGSDKNW
+400 NTDGSCDKNW

>member
-1 MNEINTDPVLDMK
+1 MNEIHTDPVLDMK

-27 IIGVWNG
+27 IIGAWNG
-34 VKMLAAADPD
+34 VKMLAASDPE
-44 GCVRMSS
+44 GCVRMTSG
-51 SLPMDTPML
+51 LPMDTAML

-66 TESIV
+66 SECIV
-71 QKTLSLFEKLR
+71 QKTLALFEKLR

-90 IRIVGCKNDSTT
+90 IRIAGGRNESATNKIATSKNCE
-102 NRIAARKQDESKET
+102 NKET

-131 RARQKMEKEQQKE
+131 RARQKQEKEQQKE
-144 NGTATPEANCDK
+144 NFAATPEANCDE

-169 DRHAVTRDRRDNVRD
+169 DRHAVTRDRRD
-184 RHAVTRDRRDKVRDM
+184 KVCDM
-199 RDTRRDNPTKNRMST
+199 FDTQRDNPTQSRMNT

-219 VTERDTLRDM
+219 VTERDTRRDM
-229 RDSSNTVN
+229 RDMRDTGNTVN
-237 TVNNNINALNDLN
+237 SNINNNLNALN
-250 ALKADKHVSIYEF
+250 ALKADKHVSIYETG
-263 ENEKDNKHVSP
+263 NEKVNKHVSI
-274 YEFENE
+274 YETENV
-280 KTETKSK
+280 KTETTPK
-287 NSWNP
+287 NSLNP

-338 LLEKMKYLLHHYGER
+338 LLEKMKYLLHRYGER

-400 NTDGGSDKNW
+400 NTDGSCDKNW
-410 KLGDPFPIQLP
+410 KLGDPFPIHLP

>member
-27 IIGVWNG
+27 IIGAWNG
-34 VKMLAAADPD
+34 VKMLAASDPE
-44 GCVRMSS
+44 GCVRMTSG
-51 SLPMDTPML
+51 LPMDTAML

-66 TESIV
+66 SECIV
-71 QKTLSLFEKLR
+71 QKTLALFEKLR

-90 IRIVGCKNDSTT
+90 IRIAGGRNESAT
-102 NRIAARKQDESKET
+102 NKIATRKLNESKET

-131 RARQKMEKEQQKE
+131 RARQKQEKEQQKE
-144 NGTATPEANCDK
+144 NVAATPEANCD
-156 ARDEKRDMCDNVR
+156 EKRDMC
-169 DRHAVTRDRRDNVRD
+169 DNVRD

-199 RDTRRDNPTKNRMST
+199 RDTQRDNPTQNRMNT

-229 RDSSNTVN
+229 RDTGNTVN
-237 TVNNNINALNDLN
+237 SNINNNLNALNALN
-250 ALKADKHVSIYEF
+250 ALKADKHVSIYET
-263 ENEKDNKHVSP
+263 ENEKA
-274 YEFENE
+274 
-280 KTETKSK
+280 ETKPK

-307 IPLNLLPETIR
+307 IPLSLLPEPIR
-318 NIINEYNKLPL
+318 NVINEYNKLPL

-338 LLEKMKYLLHHYGER
+338 LLEKMKYLLHRYGER

-400 NTDGGSDKNW
+400 NTDGSCDKNW

-421 GEGERRFTAE
+421 GECERRFTAE

-458 LDREAII
+458 LDKEAVF

>member
-1 MNEINTDPVLDMK
+1 MNEIHTDPVLDMK

-27 IIGVWNG
+27 IIGAWNG
-34 VKMLAAADPD
+34 VKMLAASDPE
-44 GCVRMSS
+44 GCVRMTSG
-51 SLPMDTPML
+51 LPMDTAML

-66 TESIV
+66 SECIV
-71 QKTLSLFEKLR
+71 QKTLALFEKLR

-90 IRIVGCKNDSTT
+90 IRIAGGRNDSVTK
-102 NRIAARKQDESKET
+102 RIATRKPDENEEV

-144 NGTATPEANCDK
+144 NVAATPDEKCDE
-156 ARDEKRDMCDNVR
+156 ARDEKRDRCDNAR
-169 DRHAVTRDRRDNVRD
+169 DRHAVTRDRRD
-184 RHAVTRDRRDKVRDM
+184 TQ
-199 RDTRRDNPTKNRMST
+199 RDNPAQSRMNT

-219 VTERDTLRDM
+219 VTERDTRRDM
-229 RDSSNTVN
+229 RDMRDMRDTGNTVN
-237 TVNNNINALNDLN
+237 SNINNNLNALN
-250 ALKADKHVSIYEF
+250 ALKADKHVSIYETG
-263 ENEKDNKHVSP
+263 
-274 YEFENE
+274 NE
-280 KTETKSK
+280 KTETTPK
-287 NSWNP
+287 NHLNP

-307 IPLNLLPETIR
+307 IPLNLLPEPIR
-318 NIINEYNKLPL
+318 NVINEYNKLPL

-338 LLEKMKYLLHHYGER
+338 LLEKMKYLLQRYGER

-400 NTDGGSDKNW
+400 NTDGSCDKNW
-410 KLGDPFPIQLP
+410 KLGEPFPIQLP